1 MQTNSEEII
10 IEHFIGEIKSMESS
24 TNKNFW
30 QRFAKIYTAFMAKN
44 DAAYIT
50 ICDSLNDF
58 LSSDKKVLE
67 LACGTGQITFR
78 MADKALSWIATDY
91 SENMVKEAEKRKKQE
106 AANCKAVF
114 QVQDATNLTY
124 EEEQFDVVVIAN
136 ALHIMPDP
144 DAALKEIYRVLKKDG
159 VLLAPTFVYEKG
171 YSKLLIWIM
180 EKAGFKTYH
189 KWTRAEYAKYVSQKG
204 FCVEKDTLVKG
215 RPLSECILV
224 AKKEKL

>member
-1 MQTNSEEII
+1 MKI
-10 IEHFIGEIKSMESS
+10 S

-30 QRFAKIYTAFMAKN
+30 QRFAKIYTAFMSKN

-50 ICDSLNDF
+50 ICDNLNDF
-58 LSSDKKVLE
+58 VDCDKKVLE
-67 LACGTGQITFR
+67 LACGTGQITFH
-78 MADKALSWIATDY
+78 MADKAAVWIATDY

-106 AANCKAVF
+106 VTNCKAVF
-114 QVQDATNLTY
+114 EVQDATNLTY
-124 EEEQFDVVVIAN
+124 GEEQFDVVVIAN

-159 VLLAPTFVYEKG
+159 ILFAPTFVYENG
-171 YSKLLIWIM
+171 YSKPLIWMM

-189 KWTRAEYAKYVSQKG
+189 KWPRTEYTKYVGQRG

-215 RPLSECILV
+215 KPLCECVLV
-224 AKKEKL
+224 AKKVNFGK